1 MTQILKIVFA
11 IATCST
17 VIFGQGVCSN
27 FNPAADRCDLT
38 ASPKDQAKC
47 LLRPVKKFANLG
59 PSLPALP
66 APLDTLI
73 GEPTAPSLSLQ
84 QVRTFLTQKG
94 ITEGD
99 VGGSLSI
106 SLSAPKYF
114 VIHDTS
120 DFSEATEFAQN
131 INAETAGINRLPGRL
146 AHKVCHVYINR
157 VGQSATAIVF
167 ESPNPPN
174 GTKFGRCNPN
184 RKAEFLHIE
193 NIQPRIRDRSVSFQN
208 DAIAP
213 TPGFTDAQLERLAV
227 IYIVASVRS
236 GRWLIPS
243 YHSPIDLGFRDRHD
257 DPQNFDLQK
266 WAAKLTGLIEQIRAI
281 QLTANKRVT
290 TDLPVRTD

>member
-1 MTQILKIVFA
+1 MNRILKVVFA
-11 IATCST
+11 FSTFSSVVFAQDICSR
-17 VIFGQGVCSN
+17 FD
-27 FNPAADRCDLT
+27 PAAERCDLT
-38 ASPKDQAKC
+38 IAPAAQAKC
-47 LLRPVKKFANLG
+47 LLRPVKKFGNLG
-59 PSLPALP
+59 PQITSLP

-94 ITEGD
+94 ITEAD

-131 INAETAGINRLPGRL
+131 INVETAGINRLPGRL

-227 IYIVASVRS
+227 IYIVASLRS
-236 GRWLIPS
+236 GKWLIPS

-257 DPQNFDLQK
+257 DPQNFDLQT
-266 WAAKLTGLIEQIRAI
+266 WAAKLGELISAIR
-281 QLTANKRVT
+281 QVQ
-290 TDLPVRTD
+290 

>member
-1 MTQILKIVFA
+1 MNQILKIVFA
-11 IATCST
+11 FSTFST
-17 VIFGQGVCSN
+17 VVFAQDICSR
-27 FNPAADRCDLT
+27 FDPAAERCDLT
-38 ASPKDQAKC
+38 VAPAAQAKC
-47 LLRPVKKFANLG
+47 LLRPVKKFGNLG
-59 PSLPALP
+59 PPITALP
-66 APLDTLI
+66 ARLDTLI

-94 ITEGD
+94 ITEAD
-99 VGGSLSI
+99 VGGSLTI

-243 YHSPIDLGFRDRHD
+243 YHSPLDLGFRDRHD
-257 DPQNFDLQK
+257 DPQNFDLQT
-266 WAAKLTGLIEQIRAI
+266 WAAKLGELISAIR
-281 QLTANKRVT
+281 QVQ
-290 TDLPVRTD
+290 